1 MLQPGEPQ
9 SRLGQITWPC
19 TRRKAVIQLVAM
31 RAPNHTSFSPD
42 FWAAILAVSLAIGK
56 GVCRPDR
63 MAARKIASVVVWIAS
78 ILGTLAVLAT
88 GRESLWMRQVAISV
102 VALLLVDALAKT
114 LPLKKALIRLPAA
127 DVRRR

>member
-1 MLQPGEPQ
+1 
-9 SRLGQITWPC
+9 
-19 TRRKAVIQLVAM
+19 
-31 RAPNHTSFSPD
+31 
-42 FWAAILAVSLAIGK
+42 
-56 GVCRPDR
+56 